1 MIQKV
6 KNKILELK
14 SSEYVRNVA
23 TLATGTTIAQLI
35 SVGTAPI
42 LYRIYSKE
50 DYGTLGTYV
59 AIVGVIG
66 VFSTL
71 RYNEAIML
79 EEDDQDAKKVLW
91 LNRYINIIFT
101 LLTII
106 IVLIGSG
113 FISHYLNNLE
123 LKKWLYFIPIS
134 IFFSGQ
140 NEIFKV
146 WANRKKEYKLL
157 TINSMLNAVLIPIIS
172 ISLGIFLNSA
182 AGLFIG
188 LLLSQIIPTVLIN
201 LRLSKKYN
209 LMKKNSLNLKTF
221 IEIGKKHI
229 NFPLYSLPADFV
241 NKFSNQLPV
250 FFISKFMGSE
260 TVALYNLS
268 VRVLGIPIQLISNS
282 IGNVFR
288 EKFLSSIKNKE
299 KISKLFKTTIINLA
313 IIGFLPFTVIFI
325 FGEILIIIFF
335 GEKWA
340 ISANIASI
348 LSPLFFFTL
357 IVSPISYI
365 YYFVNKQKEDLINN
379 IYFLIS
385 TYVIFVFTIKN
396 GELFT
401 GLILYSINY
410 VLIYVFVLWRCD
422 YFIKKY
428 L

>member
-209 LMKKNSLNLKTF
+209 LMKKNSLNLK
-221 IEIGKKHI
+221 I
-229 NFPLYSLPADFV
+229 
-241 NKFSNQLPV
+241 
-250 FFISKFMGSE
+250 
-260 TVALYNLS
+260 
-268 VRVLGIPIQLISNS
+268 
-282 IGNVFR
+282 
-288 EKFLSSIKNKE
+288 
-299 KISKLFKTTIINLA
+299 
-313 IIGFLPFTVIFI
+313 
-325 FGEILIIIFF
+325 
-335 GEKWA
+335 
-340 ISANIASI
+340 
-348 LSPLFFFTL
+348 
-357 IVSPISYI
+357 
-365 YYFVNKQKEDLINN
+365 
-379 IYFLIS
+379 
-385 TYVIFVFTIKN
+385 
-396 GELFT
+396 
-401 GLILYSINY
+401 
-410 VLIYVFVLWRCD
+410 
-422 YFIKKY
+422 
-428 L
+428 